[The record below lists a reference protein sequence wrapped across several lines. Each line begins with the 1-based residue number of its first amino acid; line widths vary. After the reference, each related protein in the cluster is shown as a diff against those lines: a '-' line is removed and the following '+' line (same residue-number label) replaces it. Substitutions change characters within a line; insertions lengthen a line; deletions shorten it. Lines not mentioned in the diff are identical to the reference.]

1 MSAEPRVEIFGN
13 TSCVYCMAART
24 LFTRKGV
31 PFRDIIVSGDP
42 DQLALMRERSGRDS
56 VPQVF
61 IDGEHV
67 GGFDEV
73 DALEKSGRL
82 DKLLAAR

>member
-1 MSAEPRVEIFGN
+1 MSEDPRVEIFGN

-31 PFRDIIVSGDP
+31 PFKDIIVSNDT
-42 DQLALMRERSGRDS
+42 DQLALMRERSGRSS
-56 VPQVF
+56 VPQIF

-67 GGFDEV
+67 GGFDEL
-73 DALEKSGRL
+73 DAMDKSGRL
-82 DKLLAAR
+82 DELLAAG

>member
-1 MSAEPRVEIFGN
+1 MNAEPRVEIFGN

-24 LFTRKGV
+24 LFTRKRV
-31 PFRDIIVSGDP
+31 PFKDLIVSGDP
-42 DQLALMRERSGRDS
+42 DQLALMRERSGRSS
-56 VPQVF
+56 VPQIF

-82 DKLLAAR
+82 DELLAAR

>member
-1 MSAEPRVEIFGN
+1 M
-13 TSCVYCMAART
+13 
-24 LFTRKGV
+24 
-31 PFRDIIVSGDP
+31 PFKDLIVSGDP
-42 DQLALMRERSGRDS
+42 DQLALMRERSGRNS
-56 VPQVF
+56 VPQIF

-82 DKLLAAR
+82 DELLAAR

>member
-1 MSAEPRVEIFGN
+1 MSEEPRIEIFGN

-31 PFRDIIVSGDP
+31 AFKDIIVAGDP
-42 DQLALMRERSGRDS
+42 DQLALMRERSGRNS
-56 VPQVF
+56 VPQIF

-82 DKLLAAR
+82 DELLAAR

>member
-1 MSAEPRVEIFGN
+1 MSDEPRVEIYGN
-13 TSCVYCMAART
+13 ASCVYCMAART

-31 PFRDIIVSGDP
+31 PFRDIIVTESP
-42 DQLALMRERSGRDS
+42 DQLEEMHRRSGRTS

-67 GGFDEV
+67 GGFD
-73 DALEKSGRL
+73 DISILDSQGRL
-82 DKLLAAR
+82 DELLA